1 TGVGLFAAD
10 LGVAGRARPH
20 HRLGVDAQ
28 AVRPALHPGRRVHQD
43 VDLRPRLDRHLDLGG
58 SVRRGVTGRLGRGR
72 GAIRPHRDRERKLA
86 SGFEA
91 LDHEADQRARLH
103 EERVHAIGAGGIL
116 ATVLAV
122 GTGAVERADVLRTVR
137 TGDERRAEVDD
148 GRSTDAGLEPT
159 VRSAPIPA
167 LDVAIVAAFAAAEE
181 TIAADVVRG
190 AGGGVE
196 ATIRV
201 TGEDAAREGEVP
213 AGLPGQVLA
222 VAFLEA
228 LDGAVAAVRRLA
240 AARVEGALG

>member
-1 TGVGLFAAD
+1 
-10 LGVAGRARPH
+10 
-20 HRLGVDAQ
+20 
-28 AVRPALHPGRRVHQD
+28 
-43 VDLRPRLDRHLDLGG
+43 
-58 SVRRGVTGRLGRGR
+58 
-72 GAIRPHRDRERKLA
+72 
-86 SGFEA
+86 
-91 LDHEADQRARLH
+91 
-103 EERVHAIGAGGIL
+103 
-116 ATVLAV
+116 
-122 GTGAVERADVLRTVR
+122 
-137 TGDERRAEVDD
+137 
-148 GRSTDAGLEPT
+148 TDAGLEPT
-159 VRSAPIPA
+159 VRSAPIAA

-240 AARVEGALG
+240 AARVEGALGRAREDAPRESQAAAVLAGEVGGIALLSLVDHEVAAQGARVGGDAPAIVGADERPAGEAE